1 MARPA
6 TGTTLNIA
14 ELQRILND
22 RQKQLNKLV
31 RRRDKAQRAVDE
43 IDAEISKLSGG
54 EFAVGG
60 GGANGRTG
68 GGRGTRARNDRP
80 LPDYIEEA
88 MKENGK
94 PMRVGEIV
102 DAVRAAGY
110 KSNSAAFKNIVNQ
123 QLIKERKRFAQIE
136 RGIYG
141 LAGSKK

>member
-1 MARPA
+1 M
-6 TGTTLNIA
+6 NIA

-31 RRRDKAQRAVDE
+31 RKREKAQRTVDA
-43 IDAEISKLSGG
+43 IDAEIAKLSGG

-60 GGANGRTG
+60 GGGGGNGRAG
-68 GGRGTRARNDRP
+68 GGRGSRARNDRP
-80 LPDYIEEA
+80 LPDYIEDA
-88 MKENGK
+88 MKAHGK

-123 QLIKERKRFAQIE
+123 QLIKERKRFAQVE

>member
-6 TGTTLNIA
+6 NGTTLNIA
-14 ELQRILND
+14 ELQRILGD

-31 RRRDKAQRAVDE
+31 RKRDKAQRTVDTIE
-43 IDAEISKLSGG
+43 AEIAKLSGG
-54 EFAVGG
+54 EFAIGG
-60 GGANGRTG
+60 GGTGRAG
-68 GGRGTRARNDRP
+68 GGRGSRAKNDRP
-80 LPDYIEEA
+80 LPDYIEDA

-110 KSNSAAFKNIVNQ
+110 KSNSVAFKNIVNQ

-136 RGIYG
+136 RGVYG